1 MSAVPTRPP
10 STEGGRPGPGGGP
23 SRHRDPAVVTR
34 GLTKRYGELVAVDDL
49 DLHIEAGSVFG
60 LIGPNGAGKTTTF
73 AMLASLLT
81 PTAGDV
87 RVLGVDPTRHPYDL
101 RPRLGYVPDV
111 LGLYDNTRV
120 DEYLRF
126 FAAAYDLPKKRWGA
140 AVDRVLQLA
149 ELTDRRRSMVNT
161 LSRGMKQRLSLGRA
175 LLHDPDL
182 LILDEPASG
191 LDPRARVDLRRLLDQ
206 LRGEGKTIVISSHI
220 LAELEDLCDEVAI
233 LRRGQLLA
241 DGPPR
246 RILEQLGGSRQIRVR
261 LEGGAARTVTVSNE
275 SHQRDLLRRLVD
287 EGLPVVEYTHV
298 EAGLEALFLRLTADP
313 DEGGA
318 EPGADALAAALDR
331 TDPNVAAPTGED
343 AEGLDGKRGGRRAEG
358 GDRGEGDGAGAA
370 RRGRRL
376 RRSKRAHR

>member
-1 MSAVPTRPP
+1 MPVTA
-10 STEGGRPGPGGGP
+10 E
-23 SRHRDPAVVTR
+23 PAVHTR
-34 GLTKRYGELVAVDDL
+34 GLTKRYGDVVAVDQLDL
-49 DLHIEAGSVFG
+49 DVAAGSVFG

-73 AMLASLLT
+73 AMLASLLA
-81 PTAGDV
+81 PSSGEV
-87 RVLGVDPTRHPYDL
+87 RVLGIDPRKDPYAL

-126 FAAAYDLPKKRWGA
+126 FASAYDLPRKQWA
-140 AVDRVLQLA
+140 AEIGRVLELA

-191 LDPRARVDLRRLLDQ
+191 LDPRARVQLRQLLDR
-206 LRGEGKTIVISSHI
+206 LRTQGKTIVISSHI

-233 LRRGQLLA
+233 LQRGRLLA

-246 RILEQLGGSRQIRVR
+246 QILEQLGGNRVIRVR
-261 LEGGAARTVTVSNE
+261 LQGGGTRTLTVSGE
-275 SHQRDLLRRLVD
+275 EHQRDLLKRLVE
-287 EGLPVVEYTHV
+287 EGLPVVEFTHV

-313 DEGGA
+313 DDEPAGGDTGAHVEPDPDLDLDLDLDKAVAGA
-318 EPGADALAAALDR
+318 ESSPAD
-331 TDPNVAAPTGED
+331 NE
-343 AEGLDGKRGGRRAEG
+343 RA
-358 GDRGEGDGAGAA
+358 RP
-370 RRGRRL
+370 
-376 RRSKRAHR
+376 